1 MPRGTFS
8 SMSDRPQPVDV
19 AARVL
24 GLLVFLLGVGLI
36 VWVFRQAE
44 LLYLAPP
51 LKLPEPTPAPVLPKG
66 SAGAVAPATG
76 EAIGKAAAAVGADLA
91 TTVSRLLSLLLMA
104 VAGGLTASLGIRLV
118 GALRRNL

>member
-1 MPRGTFS
+1 
-8 SMSDRPQPVDV
+8 MSDRPQPVDV

-51 LKLPEPTPAPVLPKG
+51 LKLPEPAPAPVLPKG

-104 VAGGLTASLGIRLV
+104 LAGGLTASLGLRLV
-118 GALRRNL
+118 SALRRNL